1 MLILYHLNI
10 IHYFK
15 IRYIISLSNHSKTIY
30 IQKQQHTLYAD
41 LGRFSPLHVVD
52 DTLMEEHIM
61 DDIAIV
67 GVVGLVLL
75 VGIFFK
81 AHQLDKNTK

>member
-1 MLILYHLNI
+1 
-10 IHYFK
+10 
-15 IRYIISLSNHSKTIY
+15 
-30 IQKQQHTLYAD
+30 
-41 LGRFSPLHVVD
+41 
-52 DTLMEEHIM
+52 MEEHIM